1 MNSRTPCSGCP
12 QLIASRAYHVRG
24 ILIDRDEAV
33 AQMKLLEQV
42 CMIFLDGRPTDN
54 RSSVCHINPVLRE
67 ERGHGGG
74 IVLVECIVSD
84 KLFASPLL
92 GVLAA
97 MIVLL
102 SSVYAQNR
110 SPLHLEKE
118 ISLPGS
124 GGVSIISLQMFAAS
138 ACLLLLWRTGLSRC
152 STLEREN
159 GPQKSK
165 DLMSRRESFIPRG
178 TVWLQQFRST
188 RILNLFNLRK
198 AIHVY
203 S

>member
-1 MNSRTPCSGCP
+1 MLFVRSFKNLKR
-12 QLIASRAYHVRG
+12 LFAS
-24 ILIDRDEAV
+24 
-33 AQMKLLEQV
+33 
-42 CMIFLDGRPTDN
+42 T
-54 RSSVCHINPVLRE
+54 
-67 ERGHGGG
+67 
-74 IVLVECIVSD
+74 D

-118 ISLPGS
+118 ISLPGA

-165 DLMSRRESFIPRG
+165 DLVYSSRNGGVTTIPPNSHPESF
-178 TVWLQQFRST
+178 Q
-188 RILNLFNLRK
+188 
-198 AIHVY
+198 
-203 S
+203 